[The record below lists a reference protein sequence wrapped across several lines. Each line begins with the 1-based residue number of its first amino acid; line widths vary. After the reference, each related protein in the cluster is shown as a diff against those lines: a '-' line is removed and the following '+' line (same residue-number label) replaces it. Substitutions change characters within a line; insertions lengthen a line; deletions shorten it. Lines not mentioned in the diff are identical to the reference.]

1 MNTYNIL
8 IEYSPTIDIQA
19 LTPFEIFMALGGL
32 GSSGAV
38 RVMGPSRI
46 DVMYRGSVYD
56 LVVWVGLF
64 CHLGRLLVE
73 LIDGLIEL

>member
-1 MNTYNIL
+1 LNSYNIL
-8 IEYSPTIDIQA
+8 IDYSPTLDIQA
-19 LTPFEIFMALGGL
+19 LTPFKFFMALRGL
-32 GSSGAV
+32 RSSGAL
-38 RVMGPSRI
+38 RVMGSSRI
-46 DVMYRGSVYD
+46 DVMYCGSVYD